1 MALSN
6 DLISSF
12 VKVAKNDS
20 NKKKTETTVYGT
32 TVKRDGRMWVKID
45 GSELLTP
52 ISSTAEVRENERVTV
67 MVKNHTATITGNM
80 SSPAVRTGTVDDV
93 KKIVDESVSSI
104 SYMYALGPSSVIKPT
119 EGWTTEIPPMQD
131 GMYMWQMTIATLNTG
146 ATKESDPICL
156 TGASGQPGEPG
167 SPGAPGRSVVNIT
180 DQFCLTNSRDAKP
193 DDDALWQ
200 TRMPDWSK
208 GDYLWVR
215 SVITYE
221 NPTGVE
227 YTEPRCDC
235 SWEAVNDVADDL
247 SKGLESVD
255 ASINRIDSSILKLDD
270 QIISKVE
277 AEYVKSTEFV
287 DYKADVS
294 NTITQSVNGVRV
306 DFNTVEQRVDSI
318 EKDAVPKLNQINEY
332 IKIENGDIIL
342 GNNKSPVVLRI
353 ENDKI
358 AFSLLGDD
366 GKETRVCYIT
376 DSMMAIK
383 RAQVTQEFT
392 IGDLRFY
399 MTDDGSYC
407 IN

>member
-119 EGWTTEIPPMQD
+119 EGWTTDIPPMQD

-146 ATKESDPICL
+146 ATNESAPVCL
-156 TGASGQPGEPG
+156 TGGSGTAGEQGPEG
-167 SPGAPGRSVVNIT
+167 PPGRSVVSIT
-180 DQFCLTNSRDAKP
+180 DQFCLTTSKDAVP
-193 DDDALWQ
+193 GDDGWFD
-200 TRMPDWSK
+200 TMPDWSE
-208 GDYLWVR
+208 GDYLWIR
-215 SVITYE
+215 SKITYA
-221 NPTGVE
+221 NPAGTE

-235 SWEAVNDVADDL
+235 SWEAVNSVDDKL
-247 SKGLESVD
+247 DKGLE
-255 ASINRIDSSILKLDD
+255 
-270 QIISKVE
+270 
-277 AEYVKSTEFV
+277 
-287 DYKADVS
+287 DV
-294 NTITQSVNGVRV
+294 N
-306 DFNTVEQRVDSI
+306 
-318 EKDAVPKLNQINEY
+318 
-332 IKIENGDIIL
+332 
-342 GNNKSPVVLRI
+342 
-353 ENDKI
+353 
-358 AFSLLGDD
+358 
-366 GKETRVCYIT
+366 
-376 DSMMAIK
+376 
-383 RAQVTQEFT
+383 AQVTQARRDTQTYADERIETALREYVKTNDYVAFKETLIAEWKSDADGFEAAFKTLRERIETEEGKTNTEFET
-392 IGDLRFY
+392 IYKYIRFVDGDIVLGNSESEIVLTIENDELHFSQNGVKVCYISESKMGIREVEVIESASLAGLRFY
-399 MTDDGSYC
+399 KASNGSIC